1 MKSSHKAVI
10 KSAGPFALM
19 GAGALTVIGNPV
31 AWAALAYATFR
42 VGKSAY
48 DKAKVRATL
57 DEQAGDPDL
66 FI

>member
-1 MKSSHKAVI
+1 
-10 KSAGPFALM
+10 M